1 MLTIGAST
9 NVRAGWHKVNPMVR
23 YANFYHCVPGERIG
37 PRFIHDFQLLLIQ
50 AGRGQIAFDGRRY
63 AALAGDL
70 FFYGP
75 EQRHEIVST
84 ESPTLR
90 LLGIHFVFEDCNWS
104 EVDTRGLSTTRR
116 ASRGNTIQCPL
127 TPAPPARSTPG
138 PEVFRLAQQIVLSY
152 SIHGYT
158 HAVRQRGLM
167 LLLLTA
173 WLTEPVPSEESSWV
187 DAQPVRH
194 AQTMLHAGFAK
205 TIRRDEVARQVG
217 LSPAHFTRLFKQVTG
232 LTFQDYLIH
241 LRLAHAR
248 QLLLEGTLNVT
259 EVARQ
264 SGFTD
269 PYYFSRIFHRR
280 VGCSPSR
287 YQRGSWP
294 LEHESP

>member
-1 MLTIGAST
+1 MSGASASA
-9 NVRAGWHKVNPMVR
+9 RQGWHKVNPMVR

-37 PRFIHDFQLLLIQ
+37 PRFIYDFQLLLIQ

-63 AALAGDL
+63 SALAGDV

-75 EQRHEIVST
+75 AQKHEIVSA

-90 LLGIHFVFEDCNWS
+90 LLGIHFVFEARDWG
-104 EVDTRGLSTTRR
+104 EADTKDLSSTRR
-116 ASRGNTIQCPL
+116 VLTDSAIGCPL
-127 TPAPPARSTPG
+127 EPAPPARSTPG

-152 SIHGYT
+152 SIHGYK

-173 WLTEPVPSEESSWV
+173 WLTESLSSEESSWV

-205 TIRRDEVARQVG
+205 QIRRDEVARQVG
-217 LSPAHFTRLFKQVTG
+217 ISPAHFTRLFKQVTG
-232 LTFQDYLIH
+232 QTFQDYLIH

-248 QLLLEGTLNVT
+248 QLLLEGTLNVA
-259 EVARQ
+259 EVAHY
-264 SGFTD
+264 SGFKD
-269 PYYFSRIFHRR
+269 PYYFSRLFHRR
-280 VGCSPSR
+280 VGCSPSQ

-294 LEHESP
+294 PEHESP